1 MYLVVNNKKIEL
13 TEGAISIKK
22 TNNAFTFGKYTL
34 SRTQSFKVPK
44 TAENRKVFGLG
55 RVDLFG
61 SEERRKFDAQLV
73 IGAVSH
79 DGELYVTEVTDKDYK
94 CTFVFGELLPL
105 KQFSEIKT
113 LAEALGEENEQTIRI
128 SSGKYAS
135 RNDLAFVDNVLYINE
150 NTLYATEQQI
160 SPTRNVGNIIM
171 PSIRV
176 RDIFELLNE
185 KTQLQIDTTRISNNV
200 RIILSKFGDS
210 EKTDIT
216 LAKTSLNVVSPE
228 NNMKSIITMFSPYH
242 VTCQTGG
249 RGQREEVSSKF
260 YVMENISLIFPEDF
274 PDDLFLVAD
283 YTHYE
288 SWTGWVEVDLQF
300 FGDYSF
306 DWSVQKVTSL
316 SEERER
322 ATYGIPLAGRTI
334 EVDARYRDYYN
345 ENNTQSI
352 RVFPRL
358 SFFRKSNF
366 HNTTQALSDENH
378 YRGFFGGD
386 ATPFNFT
393 FKRVTKSVRNVNGNP
408 LEAFLLSNLPDISP
422 LDLFTALAVAD
433 GSYVVIENGKLTTRS
448 YTDSY
453 FASMYTNVDL
463 KNVTQIGTMHRQGI
477 TSGQNNIIEYKSDRV
492 AENERLIFAF
502 PVDNEN
508 LEEEKKIYTI
518 PFNEGTSI
526 DGNLYIDDIQ
536 EEKGDFGVR
545 WEKFSVKSKEPTL
558 ASAGSGD
565 FMRRTGGGTLLAT
578 RELLRKIYNASTKIV
593 VSTKMNYFEFSQ
605 IKETTLF
612 IFRGKKF
619 AWQDVSYNSG
629 NVKLTLYK
637 LD

>member
-128 SSGKYAS
+128 ARGRYAS
-135 RNDLAFVDNVLYINE
+135 RDDLAFVDNVLYINE
-150 NTLYATEQQI
+150 NTLYETEQQT
-160 SPTRNVGNIIM
+160 SPPRNVGNKIM
-171 PSIRV
+171 PSVRV
-176 RDIFELLNE
+176 RDIFEILNE
-185 KTQLQIDTTRISNNV
+185 KTQLQVDTSKISNSV

-216 LAKTSLNVVSPE
+216 LAKTSLNVVATE
-228 NNMKSIITMFSPYH
+228 NNMKSIITMFSPFH

-260 YVMENISLIFPEDF
+260 YVMENISLTFPEDF

-288 SWTGWVEVDLQF
+288 RWSGWVEVDLQF

-306 DWSVQKVTSL
+306 DWSVQNVTSL

-322 ATYGIPLAGRTI
+322 KTYGIPLAGRTI
-334 EVDARYRDYYN
+334 EVDARPRVYN
-345 ENNTQSI
+345 SDDNTQMLK
-352 RVFPRL
+352 VFPRL

-366 HNTTQALSDENH
+366 HNTTQASSERNH

-393 FKRVTKSVRNVNGNP
+393 FKRVSKSVTNANGSP
-408 LEAFLLSNLPDISP
+408 LEAFLLTNLPDISP
-422 LDLFTALAVAD
+422 LDLFTALAVVD
-433 GSYVVIENGKLTTRS
+433 GSFVVIENGKLTTRS
-448 YTDSY
+448 YSDNFY
-453 FASMYTNVDL
+453 NVDL

-477 TSGQNNIIEYKSDRV
+477 TNGQNNIIEYKSDRV
-492 AENERLIFAF
+492 PENERLIFDF

-508 LEEEKKIYTI
+508 LEEEKKIYTV
-518 PFNEGTSI
+518 PFNEGRSI

-536 EEKGDFGVR
+536 EQKGDYEIR
-545 WEKFSVKSKEPTL
+545 WERFSIKSKEPTL
-558 ASAGSGD
+558 ASTGTGD
-565 FMRRTGGGTLLAT
+565 FMKRTGGGTLLAT
-578 RELLRKIYNASTKIV
+578 RELLQKIYNASTKIV

-612 IFRGKKF
+612 IYRGKQF
-619 AWQDVSYNSG
+619 AWQDVSYNNG